1 MNKRIEEM
9 KRKGHMTEAYILH
22 YIKKYIALKNYPPT
36 FREIAEGIG
45 IKSVATVH
53 THLHKLKNSGKID
66 FEEEKPRTIRLK
78 EGA

>member
-9 KRKGHMTEAYILH
+9 KRKGNMTESYILH

-36 FREIAEGIG
+36 FREIMEGTG
-45 IKSVATVH
+45 IKSLATVH
-53 THLHKLKNSGKID
+53 THMHKLKENGKID